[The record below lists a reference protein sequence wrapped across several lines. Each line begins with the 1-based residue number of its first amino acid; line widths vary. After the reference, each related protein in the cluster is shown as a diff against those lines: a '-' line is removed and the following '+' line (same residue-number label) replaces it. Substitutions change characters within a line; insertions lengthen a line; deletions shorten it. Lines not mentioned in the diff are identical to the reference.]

1 VARVPPSPAL
11 PPLKGGVV
19 SDLSGI
25 KQTDVQFSEEYEL
38 ARRRVE
44 RKRKFRADLVAY
56 VVINTFLIGVW
67 VASGM
72 GYFWP
77 AWVLAGWGVLLLLD
91 AWNVFYRR
99 PVTPTDI
106 ENELRR
112 GR

>member
-1 VARVPPSPAL
+1 M
-11 PPLKGGVV
+11 
-19 SDLSGI
+19 SDLSDL
-25 KQTDVQFSEEYEL
+25 QPTDVEFPDEYEQ
-38 ARRRVE
+38 ARKRLE
-44 RKRKFRADLVAY
+44 QKRKFRSDLVAY

-67 VASGM
+67 AATGM

-77 AWVLAGWGVLLLLD
+77 AWVLAGWGVMLVLD

-106 ENELRR
+106 ENEVRR

>member
-1 VARVPPSPAL
+1 MVL
-11 PPLKGGVV
+11 PLLKGGVMTDL
-19 SDLSGI
+19 SDLE
-25 KQTDVQFSEEYEL
+25 QTDVELSEEYEQ
-38 ARRRVE
+38 ARKRVE

-56 VVINTFLIGVW
+56 VVINAFLIGVW
-67 VASGM
+67 AASGM

-77 AWVLAGWGVLLLLD
+77 AWVLAGWGVLLVLD

-99 PVTPTDI
+99 PVTSTDI